1 MSIQIAE
8 QYEENED
15 YEKAYEEYKKEFDK
29 NPKDMNILERLGHLC
44 MMLNKK
50 EEAAEFYGKILEFDV
65 TNVMVYE
72 QLMDIYQET
81 DKYQYYV
88 YRGNLHSI
96 EHKFEHAINDYK
108 KALANTQ

>member
-1 MSIQIAE
+1 
-8 QYEENED
+8 
-15 YEKAYEEYKKEFDK
+15 
-29 NPKDMNILERLGHLC
+29 MNILERLGHLC

-96 EHKFEHAINDYK
+96 
-108 KALANTQ
+108 